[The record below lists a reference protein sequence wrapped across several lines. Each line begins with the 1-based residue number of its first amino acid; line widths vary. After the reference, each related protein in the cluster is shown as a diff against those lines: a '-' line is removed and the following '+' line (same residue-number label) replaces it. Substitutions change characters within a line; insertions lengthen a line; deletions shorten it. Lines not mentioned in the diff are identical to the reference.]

1 MKFFN
6 TSIFMVIFFLISKS
20 YAAIIYVSDFGDDE
34 LGNGSSEAPYLT
46 IQKGIDEAYH
56 MDTVMVLDGIY
67 AGGVTIDNKQI
78 SLIGES
84 MTDTKLNVPIT
95 VPNISIL
102 NCSDTVRVENF
113 KILRGTSSNGGG
125 FYLNNSNVLA
135 QNLDLSRH
143 SSSASGGAINLILS
157 SLKLKDSQI
166 YLSSSELHG
175 GAISCVSSHVEVVN
189 SDIYNNS
196 SEMGAQ
202 YLLIQR
208 VNV

>member
-20 YAAIIYVSDFGDDE
+20 NAAIIYVSDVGDDD

-67 AGGVTIDNKQI
+67 AGGVTIENKQI

-95 VPNISIL
+95 
-102 NCSDTVRVENF
+102 
-113 KILRGTSSNGGG
+113 
-125 FYLNNSNVLA
+125 
-135 QNLDLSRH
+135 
-143 SSSASGGAINLILS
+143 
-157 SLKLKDSQI
+157 
-166 YLSSSELHG
+166 
-175 GAISCVSSHVEVVN
+175 
-189 SDIYNNS
+189 
-196 SEMGAQ
+196 
-202 YLLIQR
+202 
-208 VNV
+208 